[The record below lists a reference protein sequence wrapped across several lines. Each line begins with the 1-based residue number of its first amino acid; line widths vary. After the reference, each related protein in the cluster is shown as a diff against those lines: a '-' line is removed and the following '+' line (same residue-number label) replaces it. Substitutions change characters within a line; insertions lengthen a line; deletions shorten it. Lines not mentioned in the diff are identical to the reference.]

1 MVRPWFTSHGTYS
14 TDILGTLMPPDN
26 TPPAVTDA
34 DRARAAQTLRF
45 PRPCSCFSVDPPIN
59 ACEDG
64 LCEDAVKAIAHALAE
79 QRERFEK
86 PYMEL
91 IMAVSRKCPNESRHQ
106 TALRYIQSCETGGNE
121 RTATAAIRRGEP

>member
-1 MVRPWFTSHGTYS
+1 
-14 TDILGTLMPPDN
+14 MPSLE
-26 TPPAVTDA
+26 AMVTDA
-34 DRARAAQTLRF
+34 DRARAIKYTRIVRRLVRHEWVFVVELVAGPQSLRLEDCWETDGEAAQMQEML
-45 PRPCSCFSVDPPIN
+45 V
-59 ACEDG
+59 E
-64 LCEDAVKAIAHALAE
+64 AIALALAE